1 MRNEQETS
9 GLVLRAAPSRGLA
22 GEVEVPGDKSVS
34 HRAVMLGAL
43 AIGTTRVSGLL
54 EAADV
59 LRTVQAMAALGAR
72 LERHSAQ
79 DGSGAG
85 VWHIDGVG
93 VRGWRQPEEA
103 IDFGNSGTGVRL
115 TAGLV
120 ATTPVKVIFTGD
132 ESLSKRPM
140 TRIVEPLGRFGAR
153 IDTAP
158 GGTLPMRI
166 SGAAEPVP
174 VEYELPVP
182 SAQVKSA
189 VLLAGL
195 ATPGTTTVIEPV
207 ASRDHTERMLKAFG
221 ADIAEE
227 VDEQG
232 VRRIH
237 VTGMKELS
245 AQEIVVPGDPSSA
258 AFPLAAAILCADS
271 RVLVQNVLL
280 NPTRTGLIETLH
292 EMGAEIRILNPRQ
305 SGGEIVGDLLAE
317 TSGLRGITVPGG
329 RAPSMIDEY
338 PILAVLAAF
347 AQGTTRMEGLAELR
361 VKECDRLAVTAQA
374 LAACGVTVRTGEDW
388 LEVDGSGGKAV
399 PGGAVID
406 SHHDHRIA
414 MSFLVLG
421 LAAQQPVTV
430 RGAEMIA
437 TSFPGFTQLMRSLG
451 ADITEAAGAA

>member
-1 MRNEQETS
+1 MQQAQDSAGQT
-9 GLVLRAAPSRGLA
+9 LRAAPSRGLR
-22 GEVEVPGDKSVS
+22 GTVRVPGDKSVS

-43 AIGTTRVSGLL
+43 AIGATRVKGLL

-59 LRTVQAMAALGAR
+59 IRTVQAMAALGAS
-72 LERHSAQ
+72 LERHA
-79 DGSGAG
+79 DGT
-85 VWHIDGVG
+85 WHIEGVG
-93 VRGWRQPEEA
+93 VRGWREPEQV

-120 ATTPVKVIFTGD
+120 ATTPIKVIFSGD

-140 TRIVEPLGRFGAR
+140 TRITEPLSLFGAR

-166 SGAAEPVP
+166 IGAAEPLP
-174 VEYELPVP
+174 VTYTLPVP

-195 ATPGTTTVIEPV
+195 GTPGTTTVVEPIPC
-207 ASRDHTERMLKAFG
+207 RDHTERMLKAFG

-227 VDEQG
+227 MREDGRHV
-232 VRRIH
+232 H
-237 VTGMKELS
+237 VTGMRELK
-245 AQEIVVPGDPSSA
+245 AQEVEVPGDPSSA
-258 AFPLAAAILCADS
+258 AFPLAAAILCGDS
-271 RVLVQNVLL
+271 RVVVENVLL

-292 EMGAEIRILNPRQ
+292 EMGAEIRILHPRQ
-305 SGGEIVGDLLAE
+305 SGGEIIGDLAVE
-317 TSGLRGITVPGG
+317 TSGLQGITVPAE
-329 RAPSMIDEY
+329 RAPAMIDEY

-347 AQGTTRMEGLAELR
+347 AHGTTRMEGLAELR
-361 VKECDRLAVTAQA
+361 VKECDRLAVTAEA
-374 LAACGVTVRTGEDW
+374 LAACGVPVQTGEDW
-388 LEVDGSGGKAV
+388 LEVTGSGGRPVK
-399 PGGAVID
+399 GGALID

-421 LAAQQPVTV
+421 LAAQEPVRV

-451 ADITEAAGAA
+451 AEIAAEEEAAG